1 MSLTGSA
8 LGGSLTPGPGADA
21 GHTRERRGHR
31 DCVRGVHCHGRA
43 AAWHPRRDEVARVCY
58 VYICA
63 ACSLR
68 MRGARGAARRGAGPG
83 RAHRSRK
90 CPRRTWGGSRAACRG
105 PAALGARPCSTPVG
119 GTACAAHPTT
129 AHNSARAQRHV
140 SESGLECVR
149 GRLFACLL
157 QIARGRPRLLP
168 LLVPADLPAL
178 HPLRARQALHQTPDG
193 LRGAPR
199 RRTRLQ
205 GPAKPRG
212 CS

>member
-1 MSLTGSA
+1 M
-8 LGGSLTPGPGADA
+8 
-21 GHTRERRGHR
+21 RERGALP
-31 DCVRGVHCHGRA
+31 RA
-43 AAWHPRRDEVARVCY
+43 GSGMAPTPRRSRPRVLCIY
-58 VYICA
+58 MCGMQSEDA
-63 ACSLR
+63 
-68 MRGARGAARRGAGPG
+68 RGARRGAARRGAGPG

-149 GRLFACLL
+149 GRLYACLL

-212 CS
+212 WS